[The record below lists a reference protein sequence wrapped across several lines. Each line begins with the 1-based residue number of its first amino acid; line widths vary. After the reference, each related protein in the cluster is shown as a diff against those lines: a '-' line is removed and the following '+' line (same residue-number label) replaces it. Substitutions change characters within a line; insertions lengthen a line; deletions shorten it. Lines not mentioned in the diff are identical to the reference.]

1 MQEIAMQM
9 TMEKA
14 NEQNK
19 ENQDNTSNDDNWS
32 Y

>member
-9 TMEKA
+9 TMAKA

-19 ENQDNTSNDDNWS
+19 ENQGNTSNDDNWS